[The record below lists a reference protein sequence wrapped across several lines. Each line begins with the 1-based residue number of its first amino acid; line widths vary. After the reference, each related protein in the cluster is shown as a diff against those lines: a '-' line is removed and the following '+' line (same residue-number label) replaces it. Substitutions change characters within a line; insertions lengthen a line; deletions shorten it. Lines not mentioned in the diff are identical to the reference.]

1 MGSSPS
7 KESPR
12 RNNSTKKSPKG
23 KSKENL
29 CLDQPANSVHTAEDS
44 TISPK
49 SHTSH
54 LSPRKERRV
63 RKSQSK
69 EETPPVSSSSS
80 SQSQNSGTVS
90 PRRNMALSNNANI
103 DNPGIAGPYCK
114 DQTHSNVSSYVADE
128 EVKVNLAM
136 ADLMAYLQIV
146 ANNSSNL
153 PLTRRDDP
161 EVHKSVSN
169 LTSDEYARKSAA
181 FVPADVRVIAGSFT
195 KYGNVWDLPTSD
207 EFNAVDGAHEP
218 GRSYGGACANAMLKV
233 LYDAANEAMDATMA
247 DNYDSSALFEDDE
260 TICSGPLELSRD
272 RTFQSLVLGD
282 VGTQSSITW
291 ADLLRKMKAEIHEIE
306 YAQAPT
312 ITTSRK
318 FDLNTPFTLIPDD
331 FDESTGKKRS
341 LLIGCNYSNI
351 HGAELKA
358 SHDDIRSMKDYII
371 NVHGFPEKKG
381 LMTVLLD
388 DSEHKHPTHMNITE
402 SLKALSEQ
410 SQPGDAVFV
419 HFSGHGGRVL
429 DDESYDEIIVPSD
442 FQSSGLVRDTLIF
455 KTLLAPMRFG
465 VTVTILIDTC
475 DTGMVLDLPY
485 AWQSK
490 TDRIENVAKLSQN
503 NDFSFVRFL
512 KVIKTLYEASTF
524 TQLGK
529 TVRTALNDADTEDE
543 EDDTDGDSQTQ
554 DYTDNNQDE
563 SSRTTNQ
570 NLLNNPLY
578 AALTACS
585 APDADVISNKK
596 DRTVSSPSK
605 QNFVEKIMNCTLGDD
620 LLSED
625 EDTYAGNLGDNTFET
640 DGEGSASAMEH
651 RRRR

>member
-1 MGSSPS
+1 
-7 KESPR
+7 
-12 RNNSTKKSPKG
+12 
-23 KSKENL
+23 
-29 CLDQPANSVHTAEDS
+29 
-44 TISPK
+44 
-49 SHTSH
+49 
-54 LSPRKERRV
+54 
-63 RKSQSK
+63 
-69 EETPPVSSSSS
+69 
-80 SQSQNSGTVS
+80 
-90 PRRNMALSNNANI
+90 MALSNNADI

-312 ITTSRK
+312 ISTSRK

-331 FDESTGKKRS
+331 FDESTGEKRS

-442 FQSSGLVRDTLIF
+442 FQTSGLVRDTLIF

-475 DTGMVLDLPY
+475 DTGMMLDLPY

-563 SSRTTNQ
+563 SSRKANQ

-585 APDADVISNKK
+585 APDTDVRSNKK
-596 DRTVSSPSK
+596 EMPVSSPSK

-640 DGEGSASAMEH
+640 DGEGSVSAMEH

>member
-1 MGSSPS
+1 
-7 KESPR
+7 
-12 RNNSTKKSPKG
+12 
-23 KSKENL
+23 
-29 CLDQPANSVHTAEDS
+29 
-44 TISPK
+44 
-49 SHTSH
+49 
-54 LSPRKERRV
+54 
-63 RKSQSK
+63 
-69 EETPPVSSSSS
+69 
-80 SQSQNSGTVS
+80 
-90 PRRNMALSNNANI
+90 MALSNTATSENS
-103 DNPGIAGPYCK
+103 GIVGPYSK
-114 DQTHSNVSSYVADE
+114 DQAHSALSSSYIADE
-128 EVKVNLAM
+128 QVKVNLAM

-169 LTSDEYARKSAA
+169 LTSEEYARKSAA
-181 FVPADVRVIAGSFT
+181 FIPADVRVIAGSFT
-195 KYGNVWDLPTSD
+195 KYGNVWDLPTTE

-233 LYDAANEAMDATMA
+233 LYDAANEAMDASIEDHM
-247 DNYDSSALFEDDE
+247 DGSALFDDDE
-260 TICSGPLELSRD
+260 TCCSGPLELSRD

-282 VGTQSSITW
+282 VGTQTSITW
-291 ADLLRKMKAEIHEIE
+291 AQLLRKMKAEIREIE

-312 ITTSRK
+312 ISTSRK

-331 FDESTGKKRS
+331 FDEGRGQRRS

-381 LMTVLLD
+381 LMTVLMD
-388 DSEHKHPTHMNITE
+388 DAEHKHPTHMNITE
-402 SLKALSEQ
+402 ALKALSEQ

-429 DDESYDEIIVPSD
+429 DEESYDEVIVPTD
-442 FQSSGLVRDTLIF
+442 FQTAGLVRDTLIF

-465 VTVTILIDTC
+465 VTVTILLDTC
-475 DTGMVLDLPY
+475 DTGMMLDLPY

-529 TVRTALNDADTEDE
+529 TVRTALNDADSEDDEDE
-543 EDDTDGDSQTQ
+543 TDCDSQTQ
-554 DYTDNNQDE
+554 DYTVNKKDD
-563 SSRTTNQ
+563 SSRTSNQ

-585 APDADVISNKK
+585 APVADVIEKK
-596 DRTVSSPSK
+596 NGQPVTSPSK
-605 QNFVEKIMNCTLGDD
+605 QNLVEKIMNCTLGDE

-640 DGEGSASAMEH
+640 DGDGSVSAMEH

>member
-7 KESPR
+7 KETVR
-12 RNNSTKKSPKG
+12 NNNSTNSPKR
-23 KSKENL
+23 KSK
-29 CLDQPANSVHTAEDS
+29 QSPHIQQVRSGNSGYTRDDGTTS
-44 TISPK
+44 MK
-49 SHTSH
+49 SRS
-54 LSPRKERRV
+54 SPRKERRS
-63 RKSQSK
+63 RQHERK

-80 SQSQNSGTVS
+80 LSPSQNSGTAS
-90 PRRNMALSNNANI
+90 PEKMALSNTATSENS
-103 DNPGIAGPYCK
+103 GIVGPYSK
-114 DQTHSNVSSYVADE
+114 DQAHSALSSSYIADE
-128 EVKVNLAM
+128 QVKVNLAM

-169 LTSDEYARKSAA
+169 LTSEEYARKSAA
-181 FVPADVRVIAGSFT
+181 FIPADVRVIAGSFT
-195 KYGNVWDLPTSD
+195 KYGNVWDLPTTE

-233 LYDAANEAMDATMA
+233 LYDAANEAMDASIEDHM
-247 DNYDSSALFEDDE
+247 DGSALFDDDE
-260 TICSGPLELSRD
+260 TCCSGPLELSRD

-282 VGTQSSITW
+282 VGTQTSITW
-291 ADLLRKMKAEIHEIE
+291 AQLLRKMKAEIREIE

-312 ITTSRK
+312 ISTSRK

-331 FDESTGKKRS
+331 FDEGRGQRRS

-381 LMTVLLD
+381 LMTVLMD
-388 DSEHKHPTHMNITE
+388 DAEHKHPTHMNITE
-402 SLKALSEQ
+402 ALKALSEQ

-429 DDESYDEIIVPSD
+429 DEESYDEVIVPTD
-442 FQSSGLVRDTLIF
+442 FQTAGLVRDTLIF

-465 VTVTILIDTC
+465 VTVTILLDTC
-475 DTGMVLDLPY
+475 DTGMMLDLPY

-529 TVRTALNDADTEDE
+529 TVRTALNDADSEDDEDE
-543 EDDTDGDSQTQ
+543 TDCDSQTQ
-554 DYTDNNQDE
+554 DYTVNKKDD
-563 SSRTTNQ
+563 SSRTSNQ

-585 APDADVISNKK
+585 APVADVIEKK
-596 DRTVSSPSK
+596 NGQPVTSPSK
-605 QNFVEKIMNCTLGDD
+605 QNLVEKIMNCTLGDE

-640 DGEGSASAMEH
+640 DGDGSVSAMEH